1 MADMATGAPS
11 RTWLVSV
18 DLPIEAAS
26 PTEAARQFWQYV
38 AELGPAELPVFV
50 APSDDELSLRA
61 YVAGAE
67 VNLDPEE
74 DD

>member
-1 MADMATGAPS
+1 MANGALP

-26 PTEAARQFWQYV
+26 PSEAARLFWQYV
-38 AELGPAELPVFV
+38 GELGPGELPVFV
-50 APSDDELSLRA
+50 APTDDELSLRA
-61 YVAGAE
+61 YVSGAE